1 MNSVERYI
9 KSPTPFMV
17 HNWEKLLPDWQVP
30 PQTIVIVLINSQFP
44 LDEEGELIEQE
55 KDRLLK
61 QFMQWGQSFHLMS
74 QKQGFLTEIICPK
87 EGIPQYSKKG
97 DAHFDLVATVHHSLG
112 FNFST
117 VKGCKTLLHPRWHT
131 AVYPGLFLSG
141 TTAVAVESILTA
153 IMIGEADT

>member
-117 VKGCKTLLHPRWHT
+117 VRGFDTPRSKETGILGSQRLLAKDRIASEKVEVFSPQ
-131 AVYPGLFLSG
+131 AFLG
-141 TTAVAVESILTA
+141 
-153 IMIGEADT
+153 